1 MPILLCRVWVRRAL
15 KIVAADSGAAILDSN
30 YHPLS
35 VVASAA
41 VLVDTPYRR
50 PTRCIA
56 EPLFSNVENGHLLI
70 IHELE
75 LCQKLLKEEK
85 ADSVHLDMSLGS
97 LSLEELSA
105 VELSKMKI
113 SSRARQHILQI
124 LPKIRRFST
133 DIKRVYGIDVLA
145 IGKESMPV
153 RIAELHC
160 GAYATL
166 YCAKKA
172 IVEKKE
178 LKMGLPAK
186 CTAVVERN
194 SVTLKSLAPGEHD
207 LITVAKDEEN
217 ILEKVEIQE
226 TPNPVIRGF
235 RVLEIK
241 PKV

>member
-1 MPILLCRVWVRRAL
+1 VKTTL
-15 KIVAADSGAAILDSN
+15 KVVAADSGAAILNDY

-35 VVASAA
+35 IVASVA
-41 VLVDTPYRR
+41 VSVDAPYRK
-50 PTRCIA
+50 PTRCLA
-56 EPLFSNVENGHLLI
+56 EPIFANVENGHLII

-75 LCQKLLKEEK
+75 LCQKLLQEEK

-113 SSRARQHILQI
+113 SGRARQHILQI
-124 LPKIRRFST
+124 LPKIRKFST
-133 DIKRVYGIDVLA
+133 DIRRVYGIDVLA
-145 IGKESMPV
+145 IGKESTPV

-166 YCAKKA
+166 YSAKKA
-172 IVEKKE
+172 VTEKRS
-178 LKMGLPAK
+178 LKVGLPAR
-186 CTAVVERN
+186 CTVILEKN
-194 SVTLKSLAPGEHD
+194 SVTLKSLTPGECD
-207 LITVAKDEEN
+207 FITLVKDDEN

-226 TPNPVIRGF
+226 NPNPVARGF

-241 PKV
+241 PKI

>member
-1 MPILLCRVWVRRAL
+1 L
-15 KIVAADSGAAILDSN
+15 KIVAADSGAAILND
-30 YHPLS
+30 YYRPLF
-35 VVASAA
+35 VVASVA
-41 VLVDTPYRR
+41 VLVDAPYRKQSH
-50 PTRCIA
+50 CLA
-56 EPLFSNVENGHLLI
+56 EPIFANVENGHLLI
-70 IHELE
+70 INELE

-97 LSLEELSA
+97 LSLEELSV
-105 VELSKMKI
+105 VELSKMKV
-113 SSRARQHILQI
+113 SGRARQHILQI
-124 LPKIRRFST
+124 LPKIRKFST

-145 IGKESMPV
+145 IGKESIPV

-166 YCAKKA
+166 YCAKRA
-172 IVEKKE
+172 VAEKKD

-186 CTAVVERN
+186 CTAIIEGN
-194 SVTLKSLAPGEHD
+194 SITLKSLVLEEHD
-207 LITVAKDEEN
+207 LITFLKDGEN

-226 TPNPVIRGF
+226 NPNPIARGF

>member
-1 MPILLCRVWVRRAL
+1 VKRAL
-15 KIVAADSGAAILDSN
+15 KVIAADSGAAVLDDH
-30 YHPLS
+30 YTPLLI
-35 VVASAA
+35 VASAVVSVEA
-41 VLVDTPYRR
+41 PYRK
-50 PTRCIA
+50 PNRCLA
-56 EPLFSNVENGHLLI
+56 EPIFANVENGHLLI

-75 LCQKLLKEEK
+75 LCQRLLKEEK

-105 VELSKMKI
+105 VELSKIKI

-124 LPKIRRFST
+124 LPKIRKFST

-160 GAYATL
+160 GAYAIL

-172 IVEKKE
+172 VMEKKD
-178 LKMGLPAK
+178 LKLGLPAK
-186 CTAVVERN
+186 CTAIIEKN
-194 SVTLKSLAPGEHD
+194 SVTLKSLSPGEHD
-207 LITVAKDEEN
+207 LITLAKDEEN

-226 TPNPVIRGF
+226 TPNPVARSF

-241 PKV
+241 PKI

>member
-1 MPILLCRVWVRRAL
+1 VKIAL
-15 KIVAADSGAAILDSN
+15 KVVAADSGAAILDDY

-41 VLVDTPYRR
+41 VLVDAPYRK
-50 PTRCIA
+50 PTRVLA
-56 EPLFSNVENGHLLI
+56 EPLFANVENGHLLI

-113 SSRARQHILQI
+113 SGRARQHILQI
-124 LPKIRRFST
+124 LPKIRKFST

-166 YCAKKA
+166 YSAKKA
-172 IVEKKE
+172 LGEKKDV
-178 LKMGLPAK
+178 KMGLPAK
-186 CTAVVERN
+186 CTTIMEKN
-194 SVTLKSLAPGEHD
+194 NITLKSLVPGEHD
-207 LITVAKDEEN
+207 LITFVKDDEN
-217 ILEKVEIQE
+217 VLEKVEIQE
-226 TPNPVIRGF
+226 TPNPVARGF

-241 PKV
+241 PKT

>member
-1 MPILLCRVWVRRAL
+1 L
-15 KIVAADSGAAILDSN
+15 KIVAADSGAAILND
-30 YHPLS
+30 YYRPLF
-35 VVASAA
+35 VVASVA
-41 VLVDTPYRR
+41 VLVDAPYRR
-50 PTRCIA
+50 PSRCLD
-56 EPLFSNVENGHLLI
+56 EPIFANAENGHLLI
-70 IHELE
+70 INELE

-97 LSLEELSA
+97 LSLEELSV
-105 VELSKMKI
+105 VELSKMKV
-113 SSRARQHILQI
+113 SGRARQHILQI
-124 LPKIRRFST
+124 LPKIRKFST

-145 IGKESMPV
+145 IGKESIPV

-166 YCAKKA
+166 YCAKRA
-172 IVEKKE
+172 VAEKKD

-186 CTAVVERN
+186 CTAIIEGN
-194 SVTLKSLAPGEHD
+194 SITLKSLVPEEHD
-207 LITVAKDEEN
+207 LITFLKDGEN

-226 TPNPVIRGF
+226 NPNPIARGF

>member
-1 MPILLCRVWVRRAL
+1 MKRAL
-15 KIVAADSGAAILDSN
+15 KVVAADSGAALLNDH
-30 YHPLS
+30 YQPLS
-35 VVASAA
+35 VVASAVVSVEA
-41 VLVDTPYRR
+41 PYRK
-50 PTRCIA
+50 PTRYLA
-56 EPLFSNVENGHLLI
+56 EPIFADVEKGHLLI

-97 LSLEELSA
+97 LSLEELSP

-124 LPKIRRFST
+124 LPKIRKFST

-160 GAYATL
+160 GAYAIL

-172 IVEKKE
+172 IMEKKD

-186 CTAVVERN
+186 CTAVIERN
-194 SVTLKSLAPGEHD
+194 TVTLRSLAPGEHD
-207 LITVAKDEEN
+207 LITITKDEEN
-217 ILEKVEIQE
+217 ILEKVEVQE
-226 TPNPVIRGF
+226 TSNPVVRGF

-241 PKV
+241 PKI

>member
-1 MPILLCRVWVRRAL
+1 MKV
-15 KIVAADSGAAILDSN
+15 VAADSGAAVLDN
-30 YHPLS
+30 YYHPLS
-35 VVASAA
+35 VVAS
-41 VLVDTPYRR
+41 VVVSVDAPYRK
-50 PTRCIA
+50 PNRCLA
-56 EPLFSNVENGHLLI
+56 EPIFANVENGHLLI

-85 ADSVHLDMSLGS
+85 AESVHLDMSLGS

-113 SSRARQHILQI
+113 SGRARQHILQI
-124 LPKIRRFST
+124 LPKIRRFSA

-145 IGKESMPV
+145 IGKESIPV

-172 IVEKKE
+172 IAEKKD
-178 LKMGLPAK
+178 LKLGLPAK
-186 CTAVVERN
+186 CTAIIEK
-194 SVTLKSLAPGEHD
+194 SSITLKSLSPGEHD
-207 LITVAKDEEN
+207 LTTFIKDEEN

-226 TPNPVIRGF
+226 NPNPVARSF

>member
-1 MPILLCRVWVRRAL
+1 ML
-15 KIVAADSGAAILDSN
+15 KVVAADSGAAILNDH

-35 VVASAA
+35 VVASA
-41 VLVDTPYRR
+41 VVSVDAPYRK
-50 PTRCIA
+50 PSRCLA
-56 EPLFSNVENGHLLI
+56 EPIFSNIENGHLLI

-75 LCQKLLKEEK
+75 LCQKLLKDEK
-85 ADSVHLDMSLGS
+85 ADSVHLDMSLGG

-105 VELSKMKI
+105 VELSRMKV
-113 SSRARQHILQI
+113 SGRARQHILQI
-124 LPKIRRFST
+124 LPKIRKFST

-172 IVEKKE
+172 IGERKD

-186 CTAVVERN
+186 CTLTMERKTI
-194 SVTLKSLAPGEHD
+194 TLKSLAPGEHD
-207 LITVAKDEEN
+207 LITVIKDDEDV
-217 ILEKVEIQE
+217 LEKVEIQE
-226 TPNPVIRGF
+226 TPNPVARGF

-241 PKV
+241 PKI

>member
-1 MPILLCRVWVRRAL
+1 VKRTL
-15 KIVAADSGAAILDSN
+15 KVVAADSGAAILNDY
-30 YHPLS
+30 YHPLF
-35 VVASAA
+35 VVAS
-41 VLVDTPYRR
+41 VVVSVDAPYRK
-50 PTRCIA
+50 PNRCLA
-56 EPLFSNVENGHLLI
+56 EPIFASVENGHLLI

-75 LCQKLLKEEK
+75 LCQKLLQEEK

-113 SSRARQHILQI
+113 SGRARQHILQI
-124 LPKIRRFST
+124 LPKIRRFSA

-160 GAYATL
+160 GAYAML
-166 YCAKKA
+166 YCAKRA
-172 IVEKKE
+172 IVEKKD
-178 LKMGLPAK
+178 LKLGLPAK
-186 CTAVVERN
+186 CTAIIDKN

-207 LITVAKDEEN
+207 LIIFAKDEEN

-226 TPNPVIRGF
+226 TPNPVARGF
-235 RVLEIK
+235 RVIEIK
-241 PKV
+241 PRI